1 MLRKIWG
8 DAMRKLVLMMLLA
21 VVSSNAMAE
30 WISIGEGERRV
41 SYIDLNTI
49 SKSGNLVK
57 VWVMFDLK
65 EAKSAEGIKFLSSA
79 NQIEVDC
86 KEELIHMLAMTAYSK
101 NMAQGIA
108 LKSIYDVHDEWH
120 PVPPNSGESNIWKIA
135 CGRLRLRK

>member
-1 MLRKIWG
+1 MK
-8 DAMRKLVLMMLLA
+8 KLLLIKLLVVL
-21 VVSSNAMAE
+21 VVASSNAMAE
-30 WISIGEGERRV
+30 WTPIGEGERRV

-57 VWVMFDLK
+57 AWVMFDLK
-65 EAKSAEGIKFLSSA
+65 EAKSAEGITFLSSA

-120 PVPPNSGESNIWKIA
+120 PVPPNSGESNIWNIA
-135 CGRLRLRK
+135 CGKLRLRK